1 MNCDIKTVI
10 AILYKQLV
18 SSSVSTYPAL
28 IDMLFKSYF
37 DDPTSP
43 EYDRSEPSKLN
54 AGTRTLSS
62 NITDFYV
69 RKDKAVL
76 LGDIQRM
83 LKYILDKPQ
92 LHVSFFDLIINDQLI
107 SKPFKKQFGLSNS
120 REYSD
125 DEHLAEVFYTAVTIA
140 AYRPY
145 YKVDKYWFA
154 DYYFDPNSN
163 TGGLF
168 SKAKPKAPPK
178 HFTGREKELDELH
191 TLMQTEGKVFVTGV
205 AGVGKSELV
214 RTYAKKYASEYAHI
228 GYYNYNEYH
237 NSISDI
243 IANILP
249 NMAFIRSDIEALYEE
264 NLELLSS
271 FGKNLLLII
280 DNYNVPADHDSKLPD
295 LLELECDI
303 IFISYSHYDDD
314 FTVYDLT
321 EFRTFH
327 ESYDLIKQ
335 FYPFDENDPDVKF
348 KMHRLAL
355 ITDKY
360 PFSLELC
367 ARSMKRGTDTP
378 DTCADAL
385 VGGIKNMKARIPA
398 NKDRIPKTDTHY
410 RHIES
415 LFRKADLTV
424 TDKYVLSYMRFMP
437 ESGVPKMLFQKLTRL
452 IDFTEIDKLSDLG
465 FIHDNSDGT
474 ISISSIVRK
483 LVEADYEINPEEML
497 AFGET
502 LFAMD
507 ASEASKDVLA
517 EIAGNISPLK
527 YLLMIESDVFVA
539 YHLLFQFYFK
549 LERNFDTD
557 MALSCLAMYYNKNIF
572 KHRLMY
578 QSDKAQFFERI
589 KDAENFEFIKQA
601 LENTETNPRWHAHED
616 GKEPPSEPL
625 VRSFLVSEEEDAEIF
640 GLNDE

>member
-18 SSSVSTYPAL
+18 SSSVNTYQAL
-28 IDMLFKSYF
+28 VDMMFKSYF
-37 DDPTSP
+37 NDPTSP

-54 AGTRTLSS
+54 KGTRTLSS

-69 RKDKAVL
+69 RKDKSVL
-76 LGDIQRM
+76 LGDIKGM

-92 LHVSFFDLIINDQLI
+92 LHVSFFALIINDPLI
-107 SKPFKKQFGLSNS
+107 SKPYKKQFALNNS

-145 YKVDKYWFA
+145 YKVDKYWYA
-154 DYYFDPNSN
+154 DYYYDPNSN
-163 TGGLF
+163 SEGLF

-178 HFTGREKELDELH
+178 YFTRREKELDELH
-191 TLMQTEGKVFVTGV
+191 TLVQNEGKVFLTGV

-214 RTYAKKYASEYAHI
+214 RTYAQKYASEYAHI
-228 GYYNYNEYH
+228 GYYNYNEYR
-237 NSISDI
+237 NGIADM
-243 IANILP
+243 IANVLP

-264 NLELLSS
+264 NLELLSA
-271 FGKNLLLII
+271 FGKKLLLII
-280 DNYNVPADHDSKLPD
+280 DNYNVPADRDSNLPD
-295 LLELECDI
+295 LLELECDV

-321 EFRTFH
+321 EFRTFR

-385 VGGIKNMKARIPA
+385 VGGIKNMKTRIPA
-398 NKDRIPKTDTHY
+398 NKDRKPKTDTHY

-437 ESGVPKMLFQKLTRL
+437 ESGVSKMLFQKLTRL
-452 IDFTEIDKLSDLG
+452 IDFTEIDKLIDLG

-483 LVEADYEINPEEML
+483 LVEADYKINPEEML

-502 LFAMD
+502 LFSTD
-507 ASEASKDVLA
+507 TSEAPKEVLA
-517 EIAGNISPLK
+517 EIADKISPLK
-527 YLLMIESDVFVA
+527 YLTMIESDVFVA

-549 LERNFDTD
+549 IESNFSTD
-557 MALSCLAMYYNKNIF
+557 MAMSCLAMNYNKNIF
-572 KHRLMY
+572 KHRLLY
-578 QSDKAQFFERI
+578 QADKAQFFERF
-589 KDAENFEFIKQA
+589 KDSENFDLIKQT
-601 LENTETNPRWHAHED
+601 LEKTETNPRWHAHED
-616 GKEPPSEPL
+616 GKEPPSDPL
-625 VRSFLVSEEEDAEIF
+625 IRSFIVSEEDDAEIF

>member
-1 MNCDIKTVI
+1 M
-10 AILYKQLV
+10 Q
-18 SSSVSTYPAL
+18 
-28 IDMLFKSYF
+28 
-37 DDPTSP
+37 
-43 EYDRSEPSKLN
+43 
-54 AGTRTLSS
+54 
-62 NITDFYV
+62 
-69 RKDKAVL
+69 
-76 LGDIQRM
+76 
-83 LKYILDKPQ
+83 
-92 LHVSFFDLIINDQLI
+92 
-107 SKPFKKQFGLSNS
+107 
-120 REYSD
+120 SD
-125 DEHLAEVFYTAVTIA
+125 
-140 AYRPY
+140 
-145 YKVDKYWFA
+145 
-154 DYYFDPNSN
+154 
-163 TGGLF
+163 
-168 SKAKPKAPPK
+168 
-178 HFTGREKELDELH
+178 
-191 TLMQTEGKVFVTGV
+191 GKVFLTGV

-214 RTYAKKYASEYAHI
+214 RTYAQKYASEYAHI
-228 GYYNYNEYH
+228 GYYNYNEYR
-237 NSISDI
+237 NGIADI
-243 IANILP
+243 IANVLP

-264 NLELLSS
+264 SLELLSA

-280 DNYNVPADHDSKLPD
+280 DNYNVPADRDSNLPD
-295 LLELECDI
+295 LLELECDV

-321 EFRTFH
+321 EFRTFR

-398 NKDRIPKTDTHY
+398 NKDRKPKTDTHY

-452 IDFTEIDKLSDLG
+452 IDFTEIDKLIDLG

-483 LVEADYEINPEEML
+483 LVEADYKINPEEML

-502 LFAMD
+502 LFSTD
-507 ASEASKDVLA
+507 TSEAPKEVLA
-517 EIAGNISPLK
+517 EIADRISPLK
-527 YLLMIESDVFVA
+527 YLTMIESDIFVA

-549 LERNFDTD
+549 IGSNFSTD
-557 MALSCLAMYYNKNIF
+557 MAMSCLAMNYNKNIF
-572 KHRLMY
+572 KHRLLY
-578 QSDKAQFFERI
+578 QADKAQFFERF
-589 KDAENFEFIKQA
+589 KDSENFDLIKQT

-616 GKEPPSEPL
+616 GEEPPSDPL
-625 VRSFLVSEEEDAEIF
+625 VKSFIVSEEDDAEIF